1 MSGLNLKLV
10 LTTTIADLRL
20 VTVMWY
26 NFIVRNHITTSKI
39 LMLTEISQKNEI
51 RYLILPE

>member
-1 MSGLNLKLV
+1 
-10 LTTTIADLRL
+10 
-20 VTVMWY
+20 MWY